1 MKHLRVFESFVN
13 EEAPFDPT
21 KFKVA
26 AEMIAAKIGKPKT
39 ESGLSFPEIKE
50 VFGREDYN
58 LRYLIAQMLFLVG
71 KNYFPTNKDHSK
83 DIQKFDKENGLG
95 MYSYYTGEAGQNMIM
110 KKVGKGLLSAI
121 KPLVM
126 KMLSYR
132 DRGMSSE
139 ENKYFEWEAPK
150 MPDVLKIKAVVDR
163 LSKTEFPM

>member
-13 EEAPFDPT
+13 EAAPFDPT

-26 AEMIAAKIGKPKT
+26 SEMISAKIGKPKT

-58 LRYLIAQMLFLVG
+58 LRYLIAQVLFLVG

-83 DIQKFDKENGLG
+83 DIQKFDKDNGIG
-95 MYSYYTGEAGQNMIM
+95 MYSYYIGEAGQNMIM
-110 KKVGKGLLSAI
+110 KKVGKGLLTAV

-126 KMLSYR
+126 KMLDYR
-132 DRGMSSE
+132 DRGMTRE
-139 ENKYFEWEAPK
+139 ENKYFEWEATK
-150 MPDVLKIKAVVDR
+150 MPDVLKIKGVVDR
-163 LSKTEFPM
+163 LPKTEFPM